1 MRILILS
8 KRQYTGKDLLDDK
21 YGRIYEIPEV
31 LAKRGHD
38 VRGLTLSYRQR
49 PQGMISPGSVQWHSI
64 NLASFFPGYLKS
76 LANAL
81 DTFRPDIV
89 IASSDAIHSMTAWRY
104 CSKRNIPYVID
115 LYDNYEGFG
124 LSRITGV
131 VPMLRAACRSAKGIT
146 VVGNALKSY
155 VERNYEPRGPVQVI
169 TNAIPSGVFFPRP
182 KVDARALLDLPLHG
196 RIIGTAGS
204 ISDKRGSGAMFEAFL
219 KLAETR
225 PDVWLVFAGPRDG
238 TPQRY
243 KHQRIIDLGVLDYS
257 VIPKLFNALDV
268 GVICNEN
275 SMFGRFC
282 FPQKFYEMASCGI
295 PFVATDVGE
304 MSQLLAHRPDCL
316 YPVGNSQVLAK
327 RIDAHLQNPAPVEM
341 AAIPTWDEAGL
352 AMEEFIGELVK

>member
-49 PQGMISPGSVQWHSI
+49 SQGVISPGYVQWHSI
-64 NLASFFPGYLKS
+64 NLASFFPTYLKN
-76 LANAL
+76 LAHAL

-89 IASSDAIHSMTAWRY
+89 IASSDAIHSIVAWRY

-124 LSRITGV
+124 LSRLPGV
-131 VPMLRAACRSAKGIT
+131 LPMLHAACQSATGIT
-146 VVGNALKSY
+146 VVGNALKNY
-155 VERNYEPRGPVQVI
+155 VERNYETPSPVKVI
-169 TNAIPSGVFFPRP
+169 TNAIPTGVFSPRP
-182 KVDARALLDLPLHG
+182 KADARALLSLPLYG

-204 ISDKRGSGAMFEAFL
+204 ISDKRGSSAMFEAFL
-219 KLAETR
+219 KLSETR

-243 KHQRIIDLGVLDYS
+243 KHQKIIDLGVLDYS
-257 VIPKLFNALDV
+257 AIPILFNALDV
-268 GVICNEN
+268 GVICNAD
-275 SMFGRFC
+275 SVFGRFC

-295 PFVATDVGE
+295 PLVATDVGE
-304 MSQLLAHRPDCL
+304 MSQLLADRPDCL
-316 YPVGNSQVLAK
+316 YPVGNSQALAK
-327 RIDAHLQNPAPVEM
+327 RIDAHLQNPAPIEM
-341 AAIPTWDEAGL
+341 DAIPTWNEAGL
-352 AMEEFIGELVK
+352 AMEEFIGELIK